1 MNTEQVFEVLDRVK
15 TWDADMRI
23 DLARRILETVVPPR
37 PLMPPMTI
45 PLEEVFGILKTDAP
59 PPSDEECKRIIKEE
73 RMKRYE

>member
-45 PLEEVFGILKTDAP
+45 PLEEVFGIMKGVPA
-59 PPSDEECKRIIKEE
+59 PSDEECKRIIKEE

>member
-1 MNTEQVFEVLDRVK
+1 MDTEQVFEVLDRVK

-37 PLMPPMTI
+37 PPMPPMTI
-45 PLEEVFGILKTDAP
+45 PLEEVFGMLKTDAP

-73 RMKRYE
+73 RLKRYE